1 MWVVKHLANDWLSA
15 TWFFLVANILG
26 CFISFIFLFEAC
38 ASGNHETIFIW
49 LSGSVEAFLFLIGS
63 LYFVAGSYPHAS
75 QFYYAEGRNATGQT
89 FEESQGIV
97 VSRIDPMKGTKT
109 KVDLGMAKRS
119 SVVAQHMEGRERIKK
134 SAPSTNPMHKSD
146 SSAEHQHPSTTPVK
160 TRAPLVTMG
169 RAGKFSPVPSP
180 HSSAADL
187 KTLAGNTNGTSASAS
202 ASAPTLAAKLLADE
216 DDEFEYIEQEVDEGD
231 EVEGEDESSD
241 EEAPSSG
248 TGSKAVGGAAYASIP
263 KR

>member
-38 ASGNHETIFIW
+38 ASGNQETIFIW

-97 VSRIDPMKGTKT
+97 VSRIDPTKGTKT
-109 KVDLGMAKRS
+109 KVDLGMGKRS
-119 SVVAQHMEGRERIKK
+119 SVVAQHMEGRDRIKM
-134 SAPSTNPMHKSD
+134 SAPSTNPMHKND
-146 SSAEHQHPSTTPVK
+146 STTPIK

-169 RAGKFSPVPSP
+169 RGGNSKSSPGPSP
-180 HSSAADL
+180 YSSAADL
-187 KTLAGNTNGTSASAS
+187 MALAAGSNAVSASASAS
-202 ASAPTLAAKLLADE
+202 ASAPAAKFLATAAE
-216 DDEFEYIEQEVDEGD
+216 DDEFEYVEEEVEEDE
-231 EVEGEDESSD
+231 EVEGEDDDSD
-241 EEAPSSG
+241 EESKAPSSG
-248 TGSKAVGGAAYASIP
+248 TTSKAVGGAAYASIP